1 MVSLPSARREFTGF
15 AEYFATDIAPYLED
29 REIERRQAVTNFAI
43 LLGATGVLCA
53 ALILFGPFGPANN
66 QVGVLLG
73 FAGGSGALWLL
84 NRTRSDITHGLLDL
98 VARKLG
104 FSYRGTLERPS
115 YYEKFRQLKLLPSH
129 NREEWEDEVTGAHD
143 GADFVICE
151 SHLKMKK
158 SNGKTTSTRTVFHGQ
173 LFVIDYPK
181 RFLGTTVI
189 LRDKGMMNRFG
200 RPGPEFSNVGLA
212 SAEFEKAF
220 EAWST
225 DQVEARD
232 LLDPIVLERF
242 QALEKLFGGKNLRA
256 AFADGK
262 VYIAIETGDRLNMGT
277 MFAPLG
283 GGGRVET
290 ILKEFDMIFD
300 LIDVLLARVD
310 GRIDGAFSV
319 DHVKRSA

>member
-15 AEYFATDIAPYLED
+15 SEYFATDIAPYLED

-53 ALILFGPFGPANN
+53 ALIFFGPFGPANN

-73 FAGGSGALWLL
+73 FAGASGALWLL

-98 VARKLG
+98 VARKLR
-104 FSYRGTLERPS
+104 FSYRGTMERPS
-115 YYEKFRQLKLLPSH
+115 YYDKFRELKLLPSH
-129 NREEWEDEVTGAHD
+129 NREDWEDEVTGAHD

-151 SHLKMKK
+151 SHLKMRK
-158 SNGKTTSTRTVFHGQ
+158 SNGKTSSTRTVFHGQ

-189 LRDKGMMNRFG
+189 LRDRGMMNRFG
-200 RPGPEFSNVGLA
+200 RPGREFSNVGLA

-232 LLDPIVLERF
+232 LLDPVVLERF

-256 AFADGK
+256 AFDGGK

-319 DHVKRSA
+319 DHVKKSA